1 MKIISI
7 ANQKGGSGKTTLAV
21 NISATLARKGLK
33 TLLIDLDPQSNS
45 TMSLI
50 EPMKINSKNSIGALL
65 CDEIKVQDSIHQSGY
80 LSHLD
85 FIPATLDLSITE
97 LDLGRMPT
105 GGILLRQ
112 KLEELGSD
120 KYDYVICDCPP
131 NFGVMTTN
139 AVHAS
144 GMLMVPMEPETFAY
158 YGLEMFMTS
167 LVPRMRKYVNKN
179 LRLLGIVLNRVNT
192 ARILTQTVRQEL
204 QRRYPDFLFRTEI
217 PIDVR
222 LPESASAHL
231 PVCVFAKSSRSAQA
245 IDLLTDE
252 FIERIGKIEQK

>member
-1 MKIISI
+1 LKIISI

-21 NISATLARKGLK
+21 NISAILAMKNRR

-50 EPMKINSKNSIGALL
+50 EPRKINSKNSVGALL
-65 CDEIKVQDSIHQSGY
+65 CDEVKIAESIHSSGY
-80 LSHLD
+80 LPKLD

-97 LDLGRMPT
+97 LDLSHQST
-105 GGILLRQ
+105 GGVLLKER
-112 KLEELGSD
+112 LEELD
-120 KYDYVICDCPP
+120 ENQYDYVICDCPP

-139 AVHAS
+139 AVYAS
-144 GMLMVPMEPETFAY
+144 SLLLVPMEPETFAF

-167 LVPRMRKYVNKN
+167 LVPKMRKYVNKKFK
-179 LRLLGIVLNRVNT
+179 LLGIVLNRVNT
-192 ARILTQTVRQEL
+192 TRILTQTIRKEL
-204 QRRYPDFLFRTEI
+204 QRRYREFLFRTEI

-231 PVCVFAKSSRSAQA
+231 PICIYARSSRSAQA
-245 IDLLTDE
+245 LDLLTDE
-252 FIERIGKIEQK
+252 FIERIGKIEQR

>member
-1 MKIISI
+1 MKVISI

-21 NISATLARKGLK
+21 NISAILASKRKRTLM
-33 TLLIDLDPQSNS
+33 IDLDPQSNS
-45 TMSLI
+45 TMSLV
-50 EPMKINSKNSIGALL
+50 EPRKISSKNSVGALL
-65 CDEIKVQDSIHQSGY
+65 CDEVKIEDAIRNSGY
-80 LSHLD
+80 LPKLD

-97 LDLGRMPT
+97 LDLGRIPT
-105 GGILLRQ
+105 GGVLLKQR
-112 KLEELGSD
+112 LEELNEKD
-120 KYDYVICDCPP
+120 YDYVICDCPP

-144 GMLMVPMEPETFAY
+144 SLLLVPMEPETFAF

-192 ARILTQTVRQEL
+192 TRILTQTIRQEL
-204 QRRYPDFLFRTEI
+204 QRRYTDFLFRTEI

-222 LPESASAHL
+222 LPESSSAHL
-231 PVCVFAKSSRSAQA
+231 PVCIYAKSSRSAQA
-245 IDLLTDE
+245 LELLTSE
-252 FIERIGKIEQK
+252 FVERVEKIE

>member
-1 MKIISI
+1 MISI

-21 NISATLARKGLK
+21 NISAILAMKRKR

-45 TMSLI
+45 TMAVV
-50 EPMKINSKNSIGALL
+50 EPRKINSKRSLGALL
-65 CDEIKVQDSIHQSGY
+65 CDEVKIAESIHNSGY
-80 LSHLD
+80 LPKLD

-97 LDLGRMPT
+97 LDLGRLPT
-105 GGILLRQ
+105 GGVLLKER
-112 KLEELGSD
+112 LEELD
-120 KYDYVICDCPP
+120 EKEYEYVICDCPP

-139 AVHAS
+139 AIHAS
-144 GMLMVPMEPETFAY
+144 SLVFVPMEPETFAF

-167 LVPRMRKYVNKN
+167 LVPRMKKFVNKKFK
-179 LRLLGIVLNRVNT
+179 LLGIVLNRVNT
-192 ARILTQTVRQEL
+192 TRILTQTVRQEL
-204 QRRYPDFLFRTEI
+204 QRRYGEFLFRTEI

-245 IDLLTDE
+245 LELLTDE
-252 FIERIGKIEQK
+252 FIERIDKIEQE